1 MSSFAKLKKQ
11 LNSTDKIN
19 KAIEKLANPYQ
30 SDDADYWNLEVDK
43 LSNGK
48 AVIRFLPTPPQDI
61 DSDDG
66 LPFVRY
72 YNHSFKVQHGTNV
85 KWYIENCRT
94 SIGEDDPCVEHCSEL
109 WNTGDEDKKKIARD
123 RKRKTIYVSNILV
136 IEDKAK
142 PENEGKVFKFKYGKK
157 IFEKINEAMHPA
169 DEDKT
174 PFNPFDF
181 EEGANFKLISKKKD
195 GFRNYDASYF
205 LDPTPIDDDEAEA
218 IYEKQFSL
226 LEILDPK
233 NFKSYDDLKKRLNL
247 TLGLMTATKATAEYK
262 SPTTVA
268 ADDVDEAEDEAPFD
282 ETETTVSSDDSDDA
296 DYLKE
301 FRELANS

>member
-1 MSSFAKLKKQ
+1 MSAFAKLKKQ

-19 KAIEKLANPYQ
+19 KAIEKMANPYQ
-30 SDDADYWNLEVDK
+30 SDDADYWNLDVDK
-43 LSNGK
+43 LGNGK

-61 DSDDG
+61 DDDNG

-72 YNHSFKVQHGTNV
+72 YNHSFKGPTG

-94 SIGEDDPCVEHCSEL
+94 SIGLEDPVTEHCSEL
-109 WNTGDEDKKKIARD
+109 WNAGDEDKKKIARD

-136 IEDKAK
+136 IEDSKN
-142 PENEGKVFKFKYGKK
+142 PENEGKVKKFKYGKK

-181 EEGANFKLISKKKD
+181 DEGANFKLISKKKD

-205 LDPTPIDDDEAEA
+205 LEPTPIPDSKAESL
-218 IYEKQFSL
+218 YEQEFSL

-233 NFKSYDDLKKRLNL
+233 NFKSYEDLSKRLAIA
-247 TLGLMTATKATAEYK
+247 LGQVVKNDKPATAAYK
-262 SPTTVA
+262 SPTTVEE
-268 ADDVDEAEDEAPFD
+268 DEDEAPFEESAASTD
-282 ETETTVSSDDSDDA
+282 ESDDA
-296 DYLKE
+296 DYLNE
-301 FRELANS
+301 FKQLAE

>member
-1 MSSFAKLKKQ
+1 MSAFAKLKKQ

-19 KAIEKLANPYQ
+19 KAIEKMANPYQ
-30 SDDADYWNLEVDK
+30 SDDADYWQLEVDK
-43 LSNGK
+43 TSNGK
-48 AVIRFLPTPPQDI
+48 ATIRFLPTPPQDI

-72 YNHSFKVQHGTNV
+72 YNHSFKGPTG

-94 SIGEDDPCVEHCSEL
+94 SIGADDPVTEHCSEL
-109 WNTGDEDKKKIARD
+109 WNSGDEDKKKIARD

-136 IEDKAK
+136 IEHKAK
-142 PENEGKVFKFKYGKK
+142 PEDEGKVFKFKYGKK

-169 DEDKT
+169 DDDKT

-181 EEGANFKLISKKKD
+181 EEGADFKLISKKKD

-205 LDPTPIDDDEAEA
+205 LDPKPIPDDEAEKL
-218 IYEKQFSL
+218 YEQEFGL

-233 NFKSYDDLKKRLNL
+233 NFKSYEDLSKRLAIA
-247 TLGLMTATKATAEYK
+247 LGQVVKNPDKPAAEAYK
-262 SPTTVA
+262 SPTKVE
-268 ADDVDEAEDEAPFD
+268 DDEDEAPFD
-282 ETETTVSSDDSDDA
+282 EASPASTDEDDDA
-296 DYLKE
+296 AYLNE
-301 FRELANS
+301 FKQLAE